1 MFSKKAL
8 FLPSLVGLLIITLT
22 SGAMGS
28 DPTLVRIGYQKY
40 GTLNI
45 VRAQGD
51 LEKALTQKGKKVHW
65 FLFTAGP
72 QLLEALN
79 AGVIDVGN
87 TGEAP
92 RSSPRWPTLLWSTL
106 AINRPFPRARP
117 SWFQSLPLSLRSPT

>member
-1 MFSKKAL
+1 
-8 FLPSLVGLLIITLT
+8 
-22 SGAMGS
+22 MGS

-92 RSSPRWPTLLWSTL
+92 DLRPGGQPFSGLPWQSTAL
-106 AINRPFPRARP
+106 SRGRGPPGSKVFLYHFGRRPERQEGGLEQRI
-117 SWFQSLPLSLRSPT
+117 